1 MKTGLIGSFVI
12 MCLFSLSAFALVPPT
27 GVLALQRGQISKR
40 IKWKKAE
47 ECIAGTPSS
56 RRRAARRLG
65 FHRGRWIVAY
75 FSAYCSDCDK
85 VAIELIKTAEIERV
99 LGITIASA
107 ESAKKWKRALR
118 LNYRVISVSERTFED
133 LGAVV
138 LPTLVL
144 FVNGEAKGAYAPPMG
159 EKK

>member
-1 MKTGLIGSFVI
+1 MKEGYLRGFAITILI
-12 MCLFSLSAFALVPPT
+12 AFALVLPT
-27 GVLALQRGQISKR
+27 SGLAIQHERLSEK

-47 ECIAGTPSS
+47 ECIAGTNIS

-65 FHRGRWIVAY
+65 FHHGRWVVAY

-85 VAIELIKTAEIERV
+85 AAVELNKTAEIEHV
-99 LGITIASA
+99 LGVTIAPA
-107 ESAKKWKRALR
+107 ESARKWKRELG
-118 LNYRVISVSERTFED
+118 LNYPVISVSEQTFED
-133 LGAVV
+133 LGAVI

-144 FVNGEAKGAYAPPMG
+144 FEDGEAKGAYTPSIG

>member
-1 MKTGLIGSFVI
+1 MKTGPICSFVI
-12 MCLFSLSAFALVPPT
+12 ICLFNLSAFALVLPAS
-27 GVLALQRGQISKR
+27 GLAIQRSQISER
-40 IKWKKAE
+40 IGWKKVE
-47 ECIAGTPSS
+47 ECIAGTPNSH
-56 RRRAARRLG
+56 RRAARRLG

-85 VAIELIKTAEIERV
+85 AAIELKKTAEAERV

-107 ESAKKWKRALR
+107 ESAKKWKRELG

-133 LGAVV
+133 LGAVI

-144 FVNGEAKGAYAPPMG
+144 FEDGKATGAYTPSMG